1 MNIYEQLESIDF
13 SAFLEF
19 PPACPIRNRPTVKIT
34 DDARMLLCGTLRKE
48 ALERQRDYCVRF
60 RQDGRHLAIYPE
72 REANMCFRTNGS
84 AACHE
89 DVVEF
94 LRSREIQCPAV
105 YEMRWYERENAW
117 VGCCKDL
124 PEPDLAAL
132 RQSAKRTARRR
143 VK

>member
-48 ALERQRDYCVRF
+48 ALERQRDDCARF
-60 RQDGRHLAIYPE
+60 RQDGRYLAIYPE

-94 LRSREIQCPAV
+94 LRSREIQFPAV

>member
-60 RQDGRHLAIYPE
+60 RQDGRYLAIYPE
-72 REANMCFRTNGS
+72 RGANLCFRANGS

-94 LRSREIQCPAV
+94 LRSREIQFPAV

>member
-60 RQDGRHLAIYPE
+60 RQDGRYLAIYPE

>member
-60 RQDGRHLAIYPE
+60 RQDGRYLAIYPE

-94 LRSREIQCPAV
+94 LRSREIQFPAV
-105 YEMRWYERENAW
+105 YEMR
-117 VGCCKDL
+117 
-124 PEPDLAAL
+124 
-132 RQSAKRTARRR
+132 
-143 VK
+143 

>member
-60 RQDGRHLAIYPE
+60 RQDGRYLAIYPE

-94 LRSREIQCPAV
+94 LRSREIQFPAV

-117 VGCCKDL
+117 VGCCKNL

>member
-34 DDARMLLCGTLRKE
+34 DDTRMLLCGTLRKE

-60 RQDGRHLAIYPE
+60 RQDGRYLAIYPE
-72 REANMCFRTNGS
+72 RGANMCFRANGS

-94 LRSREIQCPAV
+94 LRSREIQFPAV

>member
-60 RQDGRHLAIYPE
+60 RQDGRYLAIYPE

-94 LRSREIQCPAV
+94 LRSREIQVPAV

>member
-13 SAFLEF
+13 GAFLEF
-19 PPACPIRNRPTVKIT
+19 PPACPVRNRPTVKIT

-60 RQDGRHLAIYPE
+60 RQDGRYLAIYPE
-72 REANMCFRTNGS
+72 REANTCFHVSGS

-94 LRSREIQCPAV
+94 LRSREIQFPAV
-105 YEMRWYERENAW
+105 YEMRWYEKENAW

>member
-1 MNIYEQLESIDF
+1 MKIYEQLESIDF

-60 RQDGRHLAIYPE
+60 RQDGRYLAIYPE

-94 LRSREIQCPAV
+94 LRSREIQFPAV

>member
-34 DDARMLLCGTLRKE
+34 DDARMLLCVTLRKE

-60 RQDGRHLAIYPE
+60 RQDGRYLAIYPE

-94 LRSREIQCPAV
+94 LRSREIQFPAV

>member
-60 RQDGRHLAIYPE
+60 RQDGRYLAIYPE
-72 REANMCFRTNGS
+72 RGANMCFRANGS

-94 LRSREIQCPAV
+94 LRSREIQFPAV
-105 YEMRWYERENAW
+105 YEMRWYERKNAW

-132 RQSAKRTARRR
+132 RQSAKRTVRRR

>member
-60 RQDGRHLAIYPE
+60 RQDGRYLAIYPE

-94 LRSREIQCPAV
+94 LRSREIQFPAV
-105 YEMRWYERENAW
+105 YERRWYERENAW

>member
-60 RQDGRHLAIYPE
+60 RQDGRYLAIYPE

-94 LRSREIQCPAV
+94 LRSREIQFPAV

-117 VGCCKDL
+117 VGCWKDL

>member
-1 MNIYEQLESIDF
+1 MNIYEHLESIDF
-13 SAFLEF
+13 SALLEF

-60 RQDGRHLAIYPE
+60 RQDGRYLAIYPE

-89 DVVEF
+89 VVVEL
-94 LRSREIQCPAV
+94 LRSREIQFPAV
-105 YEMRWYERENAW
+105 YEMRWYERQNAW

>member
-48 ALERQRDYCVRF
+48 ALERQRDYCVQF
-60 RQDGRHLAIYPE
+60 RQDGRYLAIYPE
-72 REANMCFRTNGS
+72 RGANMCFRANGS

-94 LRSREIQCPAV
+94 LRSREIQFPAV

>member
-60 RQDGRHLAIYPE
+60 RQDGRYLAIYPE

-94 LRSREIQCPAV
+94 LRSREIQFPAV
-105 YEMRWYERENAW
+105 YEMRGYERENAW

>member
-34 DDARMLLCGTLRKE
+34 DDVRMLLCGTLRKE

-60 RQDGRHLAIYPE
+60 RQDGRYLAIYPE
-72 REANMCFRTNGS
+72 REANMCFRANGS

-94 LRSREIQCPAV
+94 LRSREIQFPAV

>member
-60 RQDGRHLAIYPE
+60 RQDGRYLAIYPE

-84 AACHE
+84 AACH

-94 LRSREIQCPAV
+94 LRSREIQFPAV

>member
-1 MNIYEQLESIDF
+1 MNIYEHLESIDF

-60 RQDGRHLAIYPE
+60 RQDGRYLAIYPE

-94 LRSREIQCPAV
+94 LRSREIQFPAV

-132 RQSAKRTARRR
+132 RQSVKRTARRR

>member
-1 MNIYEQLESIDF
+1 MKIYEQLESIDF

-60 RQDGRHLAIYPE
+60 RQDGRYLAIYPE

-94 LRSREIQCPAV
+94 LRSREIQFPAV

-117 VGCCKDL
+117 VGCCKNL

-132 RQSAKRTARRR
+132 RQSANRTARRR
-143 VK
+143 AK

>member
-60 RQDGRHLAIYPE
+60 RQEGRYLAIYPE

-94 LRSREIQCPAV
+94 LRSREIQFPAV